1 MVECISTWAKNIAI
15 AVIISTL
22 IMMILPDNK
31 NKKYIKVIVGIYI
44 LFCVISP
51 VSSKV
56 INIDDYDIGNY
67 VKVND
72 ETNQNKNYIST
83 VNEEFENKMIENIK
97 EELKNIG
104 FKSDNVS
111 IKFDKDYNLIEIKI
125 SNVKKYKEI
134 NKIEIT
140 TKDNNEKISGL
151 EEQKIKEIFS
161 KKYSIDKNKIFI
173 N

>member
-67 VKVND
+67 VKVNN

-140 TKDNNEKISGL
+140 TKDNNEKISSL
-151 EEQKIKEIFS
+151 EEQKIKENFS

>member
-140 TKDNNEKISGL
+140 TKDNNEKISSL
-151 EEQKIKEIFS
+151 EEQKIKENFS

>member
-125 SNVKKYKEI
+125 SDVKKYKEI

>member
-125 SNVKKYKEI
+125 SNVKKYKKI

-151 EEQKIKEIFS
+151 EEQKIKENFS

>member
-83 VNEEFENKMIENIK
+83 VNEEFESKMIENIK

-104 FKSDNVS
+104 FKSDNVY

-140 TKDNNEKISGL
+140 TKDNNEKISSL
-151 EEQKIKEIFS
+151 EEQKIKENFS